1 MNTRPEGLEEIASRW
16 AARRAEGLGSVDRA
30 ELEHWL
36 RADPRHFAAL
46 AEAELAL
53 SVLSPP
59 VRTQDRER
67 LRHEF
72 AAWEARQDHGRRWM
86 RRVALVSAGL
96 AAAAALVVL
105 VRLDW
110 GIWKP
115 SPPAGSSIA
124 TMTVRPLTRT
134 LPDGSVVDLNAGAN
148 LAVEYSPTGRR
159 VRLLTGE
166 AHFAVA
172 KDPARPF
179 VVSAG
184 TVEVRAVGTAF
195 NVRFAPVAVQVLVT
209 EGQVAVETEPPER
222 NRAGAVAEPVSSP
235 EQRSPESEAPAASG
249 PPLPS
254 PPNAG
259 PFPAKRHDRPLLVAA
274 GQRLIVAQNA
284 HTAALPEVTAISA
297 EEIRSELAWRQAR
310 LEFSDTTLDQAVAL
324 FNRQGGVQFAI
335 GDAELKTRR
344 ISGLCSAENASQ
356 FAELLAT
363 TLDLRVE
370 QEGSDRIV
378 LRKR

>member
-16 AARRAEGLGSVDRA
+16 AVRRAEGLGSVDRA

-67 LRHEF
+67 LRREF

-96 AAAAALVVL
+96 AAAAALVVV

-124 TMTVRPLTRT
+124 TTTVRPLTRT
-134 LPDGSVVDLNAGAN
+134 LPDGSVVDLNAGAD

-209 EGQVAVETEPPER
+209 EGQVAVETEPSER

-235 EQRSPESEAPAASG
+235 EQRSPESGGARGVWSAASVPTKCG
-249 PPLPS
+249 TFPSETTRQATAGGGRAAPHRSAERAHRS
-254 PPNAG
+254 PPRG
-259 PFPAKRHDRPLLVAA
+259 DRDIGGGNSERTGLAP
-274 GQRLIVAQNA
+274 G
-284 HTAALPEVTAISA
+284 SA
-297 EEIRSELAWRQAR
+297 
-310 LEFSDTTLDQAVAL
+310 
-324 FNRQGGVQFAI
+324 
-335 GDAELKTRR
+335 
-344 ISGLCSAENASQ
+344 
-356 FAELLAT
+356 
-363 TLDLRVE
+363 RV
-370 QEGSDRIV
+370 
-378 LRKR
+378 